1 MKRAGLVTAA
11 LVAAVAVWAW
21 SLPPR
26 RVTLVPSFDDGTVR
40 GLLHV
45 HSRLSDGM
53 GTADEIAA
61 AAARAGL
68 KFIVLTDHGDGTR
81 RPEPPAYREG
91 VLVLDGVE
99 ISTRGGHYVAI
110 GLPQSPYALGGDPAD
125 VVEDVRRMHGFG
137 IVAHPDSP
145 KAELRWADWSAPF
158 DGIELINPDTSWR
171 VRATGDGY
179 GGKWLLMWSLLAYPT
194 RPAEAITQLLTDT
207 RSLSDRW
214 TAMLADRKVVAV
226 AGADA
231 HAKLQFVDRD
241 PGDNRFSVSIPSYT
255 ASFESLSV
263 HIRPSTPFSGDA
275 QADAGRL
282 IDGLRAGAVF
292 VAVDGWASPAA
303 FEFSATSGPTRS
315 IEGGTIEPSAPVLLH
330 VRSNAP
336 TGFRTIVRKGLD
348 TLVERT
354 DTAFDVPVGQDA
366 ATYSVEIRRDAASG
380 PAWVISN
387 PIYVGERR
395 PRATVT
401 PPTPGRAVRSLFDGR
416 TLGGWSRE
424 SDAVSAATL
433 DLVQFVQGLMLHMR
447 YGLAGG
453 TPVGQFA
460 AAAVDTDGG
469 VAGTTGVAF
478 RVRASADM
486 RVAVMVRAEVPG
498 AAPERWER
506 SVFVS
511 PTDTERVV
519 RFADMT
525 PVGPTHSL
533 RAPLAGVRS
542 VLFVID
548 TTNSKPGASGQL
560 WLGDVRL
567 VRE

>member
-1 MKRAGLVTAA
+1 MTRARLVTAA
-11 LVAAVAVWAW
+11 LVAAVAFWAW

-26 RVTLVPSFDDGTVR
+26 RVILVPSFDDGTVR

-61 AAARAGL
+61 AAARAGAQ
-68 KFIVLTDHGDGTR
+68 FIVLTDHGDGTR

-171 VRATGDGY
+171 VRASGDGY
-179 GGKWLLMWSLLAYPT
+179 SGKWLLVRSLLAYPV

-214 TAMLADRKVVAV
+214 TAMLAERKVVAV
-226 AGADA
+226 AGVDA
-231 HAKLQFVDRD
+231 HAKLQLVDRD
-241 PGDNRFSVSIPSYT
+241 PGDNSFSLSIPGYA
-255 ASFESLSV
+255 ASFESISV
-263 HIRPSTPFSGDA
+263 HIRPSAPFSGDA

-282 IDGLRAGAVF
+282 IQGLRAGAAF

-303 FEFSATSGPTRS
+303 FEFSATSGQTRC
-315 IEGGTIEPSAPVLLH
+315 IEGETIEPSAPVLLH

-336 TGFRTIVRKGLD
+336 PGFRTIVRKGLD

-354 DTAFDVPVGQDA
+354 ETEFDVPVGQDT
-366 ATYSVEIRRDAASG
+366 ATYSVEIRRDVSSG
-380 PAWVISN
+380 PAWIISN
-387 PIYVGERR
+387 PIYVGEPRL
-395 PRATVT
+395 RATVAS
-401 PPTPGRAVRSLFDGR
+401 PTPGRTVRALFDGR
-416 TLGGWSRE
+416 TLDGWSRE
-424 SDAVSAATL
+424 NDAVSAAAL
-433 DLVQFVQGLMLHMR
+433 DVVPFVGGSMLHMR
-447 YGLAGG
+447 FGLAGG
-453 TPVGQFA
+453 TPVGQFTA
-460 AAAVDTDGG
+460 ATVDTAAGVDGT
-469 VAGTTGVAF
+469 AGVAF
-478 RVRASADM
+478 RVHASAEM

-498 AAPERWER
+498 AAPERWEQ
-506 SVFVS
+506 SVYVS
-511 PTDTERVV
+511 PSDAEHVI

-525 PVGPTHSL
+525 SVGPTHSP

-542 VLFVID
+542 ILFVMD
-548 TTNSKPGASGQL
+548 TTNTKPGTSGQL
-560 WLGDVRL
+560 WLGEVRL
-567 VRE
+567 VRD